1 MRLGL
6 TETLTN
12 LNKKM
17 LRYMPVALLA
27 AATLALEADRKKV
40 DAASRVKDLRTR
52 GLKHMFGYPPG
63 LGLEDFDGIDPD
75 QTLMEIMGIG

>member
-1 MRLGL
+1 
-6 TETLTN
+6 
-12 LNKKM
+12 M

-63 LGLEDFDGIDPD
+63 LGLEDFDGMD
-75 QTLMEIMGIG
+75 